1 MSSKRNHKP
10 AAPPWALPWS
20 AVSRRQVG
28 TFGNG
33 QSLLPRRK
41 SPPRRSGRRK

>member
-1 MSSKRNHKP
+1 MSKKTQRQP
-10 AAPPWALPWS
+10 APPWALPWS

-41 SPPRRSGRRK
+41 GTPRRGGRRK